1 MDENKV
7 VKLNIKQDNKAETE
21 KKPKAKFG
29 FMQTNPIIKEMFFAN
44 MFNKKYKF
52 SIKDLFKL

>member
-1 MDENKV
+1 MDENKI
-7 VKLNIKQDNKAETE
+7 VKLNIKQENKTE
-21 KKPKAKFG
+21 SVKKDKNKFG

-44 MFNKKYKF
+44 MFNKKNKF